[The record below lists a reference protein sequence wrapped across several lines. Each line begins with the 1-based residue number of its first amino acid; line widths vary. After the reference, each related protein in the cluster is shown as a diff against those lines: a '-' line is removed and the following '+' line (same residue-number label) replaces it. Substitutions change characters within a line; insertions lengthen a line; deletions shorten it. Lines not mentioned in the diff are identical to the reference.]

1 MSALGIIITIV
12 LIVFIIMFLLFIFN
26 DPYTLSTLQNG
37 QNMNTINA
45 SSLANNGSNIPST
58 NFAYSIWFYINDF
71 NYQYGKP
78 KVIFGRMGAPS
89 NSNSTSIPN
98 VTGLNPCPA
107 VVLGDI
113 QNNLSIFLSCY
124 PGLSTPPK
132 SIKNNS
138 IVHKCSVANVPVQKW
153 VNLVISVYGRT
164 LDVYI
169 DGKLVRTCLLPGI
182 ANINNNSNIYITP
195 NGGFNGWTSKFQYY
209 PNSLNPQEVYNIYT
223 RGYSGNL
230 FTNFFNSYE
239 VQISLLENGTS
250 QGNITI

>member
-1 MSALGIIITIV
+1 
-12 LIVFIIMFLLFIFN
+12 MFFVFIFN
-26 DPYTLSTLQNG
+26 DPYTLSNLQNG
-37 QNMNTINA
+37 QNMSTITA
-45 SSLANNGSNIPST
+45 SSLATNGSNIPSS

-71 NYQYGKP
+71 NYQYGIP
-78 KVIFGRMGAPS
+78 KVIFGRMGDPGS
-89 NSNSTSIPN
+89 STTNSIPN
-98 VTGLNPCPA
+98 VNGQNPCPA
-107 VVLGDI
+107 VVLGAI
-113 QNNLSIFLSCY
+113 QNNLDIFLTCY
-124 PGLSTPPK
+124 PGLSQPPAQPNAK
-132 SIKNNS
+132 PTTTSTNNS

-153 VNLVISVYGRT
+153 VNLTISVYGRS

-230 FTNFFNSYE
+230 FTNFFNAYE